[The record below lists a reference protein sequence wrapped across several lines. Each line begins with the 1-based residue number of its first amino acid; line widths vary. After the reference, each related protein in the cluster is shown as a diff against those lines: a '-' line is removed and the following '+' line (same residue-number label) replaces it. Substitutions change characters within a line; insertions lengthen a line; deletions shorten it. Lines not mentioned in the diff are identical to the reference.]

1 MFILLVL
8 SFFMKLILDF
18 QLIVFI
24 FQVIL
29 PENLP
34 NKKKN
39 DAAQKKIKKITYSQH
54 VTKLFS
60 ILRLLI
66 FSVIYTFEGSLY
78 NDDM

>member
-1 MFILLVL
+1 
-8 SFFMKLILDF
+8 MKLILDF

-54 VTKLFS
+54 VTKPFS